1 MKRLLPLTGALA
13 VLAIA
18 AAVLTAVVGAGGGE
32 PSREAAQDTAAGD
45 GGGSVAGMCVEGVPD
60 CVDMIVNPDGD
71 VTFGGD
77 AAPGDCE
84 LIPDLEGCGQPPLDA
99 QPPIR
104 SDEGIDPNECSMV
117 HNIDACEA
125 GVFDIA
131 IDFNESVT
139 QAGMDAAQEV
149 LATFDPGVQLLIL
162 ESFPPMGRA
171 TVKSADP
178 AFCEMV
184 QAKLSGLAGVRSV
197 TCQPATAP
205 PDDMMPDEPVSS
217 TP

>member
-1 MKRLLPLTGALA
+1 MKRLLPLTAALA

-18 AAVLTAVVGAGGGE
+18 AVILATVVGAGDDG
-32 PSREAAQDTAAGD
+32 PSREAAQDAAAGD
-45 GGGSVAGMCVEGVPD
+45 GGSVVGMCVEGVPD

-71 VTFGGD
+71 VTIGGD
-77 AAPGDCE
+77 VAPGECE

-125 GVFDIA
+125 GAFDVA

-149 LATFDPGVQLLIL
+149 LASFDPDVQLLIL

-171 TVKSADP
+171 TVKTADP

-197 TCQPATAP
+197 TCQSATAP